1 MLSKDE
7 KDLFDVINQIGQEVS
22 VGFPP
27 ALLRGLARW
36 PKLLPIIWNT
46 LSMIDSDGRLEQLK
60 QKSRDEAFK
69 NSSIL
74 ASQINRINAP
84 EVGEQVLEQIKSLT
98 QGGIPR
104 MLPVGLLLHKMLSK

>member
-1 MLSKDE
+1 MIKVSLCIKI
-7 KDLFDVINQIGQEVS
+7 DVINQIGQEVS

-46 LSMIDSDGRLEQLK
+46 LSMIASDGRLEQLK

-74 ASQINRINAP
+74 ASQINRINP
-84 EVGEQVLEQIKSLT
+84 PKDGDQVLEQVKKLT

>member
-1 MLSKDE
+1 M
-7 KDLFDVINQIGQEVS
+7 INQIGQDVS

-27 ALLRGLARW
+27 AWSRGLARW

-46 LSMIDSDGRLEQLK
+46 LSMIEADGRLEQLK
-60 QKSRDEAFK
+60 QKTKDEAFK

-74 ASQINRINAP
+74 ASRINKIP
-84 EVGEQVLEQIKSLT
+84 PPKIGDQVLEQLKRLT

-104 MLPVGLLLHKMLSK
+104 ALPVGLLLHKLFYT

>member
-1 MLSKDE
+1 MLKRT
-7 KDLFDVINQIGQEVS
+7 KNLFDVINQIGQEVS

-46 LSMIDSDGRLEQLK
+46 LSMIEADGRLEQLK
-60 QKSRDEAFK
+60 QKTRDEAFK

-74 ASQINRINAP
+74 SLTINRLA
-84 EVGEQVLEQIKSLT
+84 
-98 QGGIPR
+98 
-104 MLPVGLLLHKMLSK
+104 LPKNR